1 MFSDFVYVEY
11 PDVTSARDVAVE
23 ETLGFTHGL
32 YFVYTAAAS
41 RFEVHVADHAFL
53 EGVLDLFADLSTDPQ
68 KAFEGRER
76 WPHDL
81 HHLLGVHEG
90 VLEDVLVD
98 GIAQL
103 LW

>member
-1 MFSDFVYVEY
+1 MFSDFVYHEY
-11 PDVTSARDVAVE
+11 SDATSARDVAAE
-23 ETLGFTHGL
+23 ETLGFAHGL
-32 YFVYTAAAS
+32 HFVCAAADS

-53 EGVLDLFADLSTDPQ
+53 EAVLHLVADLSTDLQ
-68 KAFEGRER
+68 KAFEGHKR
-76 WPHDL
+76 WPQDL
-81 HHLLGVHEG
+81 HFLGLHEG